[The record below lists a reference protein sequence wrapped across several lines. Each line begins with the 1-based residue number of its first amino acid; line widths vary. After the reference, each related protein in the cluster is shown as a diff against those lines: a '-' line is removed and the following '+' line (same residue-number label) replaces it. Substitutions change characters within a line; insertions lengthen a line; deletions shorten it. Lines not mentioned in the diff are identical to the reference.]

1 MSCLSSVPEKCLEL
15 FRKGSLASVK
25 DPFSFSHFHPRCCCL
40 ARLTRMPGRAVNLL
54 GIAPNKFMDSVYE
67 SNCSIEG
74 GIITIKGD
82 VRSFCCS

>member
-25 DPFSFSHFHPRCCCL
+25 DPFSFSYSYPCWCYLATFTGVPR
-40 ARLTRMPGRAVNLL
+40 RAVNLA
-54 GIAPNKFMDSVYE
+54 GIAHNRWI
-67 SNCSIEG
+67 CIRIELLPQG

-82 VRSFCCS
+82 VRSLCCS

>member
-40 ARLTRMPGRAVNLL
+40 ARLTRMPGRAVNLA
-54 GIAPNKFMDSVYE
+54 GIAHNRWI
-67 SNCSIEG
+67 CIRIELLPQG
-74 GIITIKGD
+74 GIITIKRD